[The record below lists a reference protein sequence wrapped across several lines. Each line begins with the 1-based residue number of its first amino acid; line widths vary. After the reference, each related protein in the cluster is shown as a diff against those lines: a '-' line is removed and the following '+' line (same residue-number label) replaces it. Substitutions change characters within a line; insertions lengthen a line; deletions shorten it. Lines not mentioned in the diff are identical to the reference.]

1 MLLDIDLHTT
11 TLLGESLVRQA
22 SGMSERTTA
31 GGSGKDKTERKTA
44 GGELKERESGREER

>member
-1 MLLDIDLHTT
+1 
-11 TLLGESLVRQA
+11 
-22 SGMSERTTA
+22 MSERTTA